1 MVEALKKYRIDIFNL
16 SHGEHE
22 FDFEFTDDF
31 FTHYGSSIIKK
42 GSGNIKVIITKSET
56 LLELGFN
63 ITGSIELV
71 CDRSLDLFNFPIS
84 IHKNLIMKFGDED
97 DADYTGMD
105 ITNIP
110 WKTESIN
117 VGQLIYEFV
126 GLEVPIKKLHPRYM
140 DQVNDNSEDELIYAS
155 SQTPEERDK
164 SVQKIDPRWEK
175 LQQILSDKN
184 NTKNKI

>member
-1 MVEALKKYRIDIFNL
+1 
-16 SHGEHE
+16 
-22 FDFEFTDDF
+22 
-31 FTHYGSSIIKK
+31 
-42 GSGNIKVIITKSET
+42 
-56 LLELGFN
+56 
-63 ITGSIELV
+63 
-71 CDRSLDLFNFPIS
+71 
-84 IHKNLIMKFGDED
+84 MKFGDED

-140 DQVNDNSEDELIYAS
+140 DQDNDNSEDELIYAS
-155 SQTPEERDK
+155 SQTPEKRDK